1 MTSPIQSAIAQIGV
15 AKQSGKGSI
24 AASPTYAQ
32 GLTGGAVITVEVAQE
47 LEERTSGV
55 RMSNAVNRTGVMPG
69 VDMTGRAHPRGIGL
83 WLFGALGSVSTT
95 GAGPYTHVF
104 TTGSD
109 LPYLS
114 AFGKLGSNIY
124 SVRDVKVDELG
135 FSFEAANPVE
145 MTATGMG
152 TVVGYPGA
160 FSPVTDDTAA
170 TYFTAASGTFKLDVD
185 SASPVTASI
194 TSGEVN
200 ITNALETIMLSGS
213 ISPDDVFPGRQE
225 AEVSFDIVVGN
236 LNDWRT
242 ILTGTSSGS
251 TAEDEPVY
259 GSFEV
264 TFTNGSNS
272 LKLEAAKC
280 AFTTEF
286 PEANPSGGP
295 VTLTLAGLVVQA
307 ANGVGLK
314 ATLVNTVATY

>member
-1 MTSPIQSAIAQIGV
+1 MAPIQSAIAQIGI
-15 AKQSGKGSI
+15 AKQSGKGSV

-55 RMSNAVNRTGVMPG
+55 RMSSAVNRTGVMPG
-69 VDMTGRAHPRGIGL
+69 VDMTGRAHPRGVGL
-83 WLFGALGSVSTT
+83 WLYGALGSVSTT
-95 GAGPYTHVF
+95 GSGTYTHVF
-104 TTGSD
+104 TTGDD

-160 FSPVTDDTAA
+160 FSPVTDDTKA

-185 SASPVTASI
+185 SSTPVTASI
-194 TSGEVN
+194 TSGE
-200 ITNALETIMLSGS
+200 ITLTNAVETIMLSGS

-225 AEVSFDIVVGN
+225 AEVTFEVVVAN
-236 LNDWRT
+236 LDDWRT

-251 TAEDEPVY
+251 SAEDEPVY

-264 TFTNGSNS
+264 VFSNGTDS

-295 VTLTLAGLVVQA
+295 VTLSLAGLVVQDS
-307 ANGVGLK
+307 NSIGLK
-314 ATLVNTVATY
+314 ATLINAVSSY

>member
-1 MTSPIQSAIAQIGV
+1 VAPIQSAIAQIGI
-15 AKQSGKGSI
+15 AKQSGKASV

-55 RMSNAVNRTGVMPG
+55 RMSPSVNRTGVMPG

-83 WLFGALGSVSTT
+83 WLYGALGSVSTT
-95 GAGPYTHVF
+95 GSGTYTHVF
-104 TTGSD
+104 TTGDD
-109 LPYLS
+109 LPYLT

-124 SVRDVKVDELG
+124 SVRDIKVDELG

-145 MTATGMG
+145 MTASGMG
-152 TVVGYPGA
+152 TVVGFPGA

-170 TYFTAASGTFKLDVD
+170 PYFTAASGTFKLDVD
-185 SASPVTASI
+185 SATPLTASI
-194 TSGEVN
+194 TSGE
-200 ITNALETIMLSGS
+200 ITVSNAVETIMLSGS

-225 AEVSFDIVVGN
+225 AEVTFDVVVSD

-242 ILTGTSSGS
+242 ILTGSAAGS
-251 TAEDEPVY
+251 TTEDEPVY

-264 TFTNGSNS
+264 VFTNGTDS

-295 VTLTLAGLVVQA
+295 VTLSLAGLVVQDS
-307 ANGVGLK
+307 NSIGLK
-314 ATLVNTVATY
+314 ATLINAVSSY